1 MLKNKKVKFTKNH
14 KKKDERLFSLLFNVF
29 FYFPLNVRINILT
42 SFGLSLFS
50 GVLESISFAL
60 VIPFI
65 LTLISPDSLLQSEFI
80 IRYLPFLLSLPLN
93 RLIFLFYI
101 SLLITNLLSAVIKRF
116 ILKYTLDL
124 AARIGALIAKDTF
137 SGLLKRNFLEFKASS
152 KGDDINL
159 LVNQVNGAA
168 GFMSNSLFLLSG
180 IISSFIIV
188 AAVFLISLKISIL
201 TIIIFLGL
209 YILIGSRANRKLTKI
224 GTNQVR
230 SSNKYVRLINESL
243 GSYRWILLMD
253 LSQFFTKKVA
263 KVAKEFRSDQAQN
276 QFLLKAPKFS
286 IELIA
291 LTTICTVSYV
301 IYSNAE
307 NPLKALS
314 LMSAVALALQK
325 LLPNLQLSYSSWARL
340 VSAKTMA
347 NNIYSKLIKNRNEPI
362 NLEKGFKDNIE
373 KIEFKNIELSSVCFS
388 FPDSKNHLLENINL
402 NIKKGEF
409 IGFIGK
415 SGGGK
420 STLFDLI
427 MGFIKPSNGRIL
439 LNNIDL
445 YKNKD
450 NSLISSWRKSIS
462 LVPQEIY
469 LFNSTISENIA
480 FFTKPEDIDLE
491 KIIEICKIVQLDQK
505 YQDINNIFT
514 NSIGDNGN
522 FLSGGE
528 KQRLALARA
537 LYYQPEVLFLDEA
550 TSGLDAS
557 IENNLIIN
565 LRQSY
570 PDLTILMISHNENLS
585 KFFDRSFHLR
595 DGNLYSIQ

>member
-1 MLKNKKVKFTKNH
+1 MLKNKKIRFT
-14 KKKDERLFSLLFNVF
+14 KKKDERILPILFNFF
-29 FYFPLNVRINILT
+29 FYFPLKVRIKIII
-42 SFGLSLFS
+42 SFVLSLFS
-50 GVLESISFAL
+50 GLLESISFAL

-65 LTLISPDSLLQSEFI
+65 LTLISPDSLLKSEFI
-80 IRYLPFLLSLPLN
+80 NRNLQFLLSLPLN
-93 RLIFLFYI
+93 RLIFLFFI
-101 SLLITNLLSAVIKRF
+101 ALLITNILSACFKRF

-124 AARIGALIAKDTF
+124 AANIGILIAKDTF

-159 LVNQVNGAA
+159 LVNQVNNSV
-168 GFMSNSLFLLSG
+168 GFMSNALFLLSG
-180 IISSFIIV
+180 IISSLIIV
-188 AAVFLISLKISIL
+188 SAVFLISFKISFL
-201 TIIIFLGL
+201 TIIIFIGL
-209 YILIGSRANRKLTKI
+209 YLLIGSRANIKLTKI

-230 SSNKYVRLINESL
+230 STNKYVRLINESL

-253 LSQFFTKKVA
+253 LSQFFTNKVA
-263 KVAKEFRSDQAQN
+263 KVAKEFRYDQAQN

-291 LTTICTVSYV
+291 LTTISTVSYY
-301 IYSNAE
+301 IYLNSE

-325 LLPNLQLSYSSWARL
+325 LLPNLQLSYSSWARM
-340 VSAKTMA
+340 VSGKFMV
-347 NNIYSKLIKNRNEPI
+347 NNIYPKLLKSKKYNSNF
-362 NLEKGFKDNIE
+362 EKGTKKNIE
-373 KIEFKNIELSSVCFS
+373 KIEFKNLELSSVCFN
-388 FPDSKNHLLENINL
+388 FPNGKNSLLENINFK
-402 NIKKGEF
+402 IEKGEF

-427 MGFIKPSNGRIL
+427 MGFIEPSNGKIL
-439 LNNIDL
+439 LNNLDL

-450 NSLISSWRKSIS
+450 SSLISSWKRSIS

-480 FFTKPEDIDLE
+480 FFTKPKDIDFK
-491 KIIEICKIVQLDQK
+491 KIIDICKIVQLDQK
-505 YQDINNIFT
+505 YQDINDIFMKPV
-514 NSIGDNGN
+514 GDNGN

-550 TSGLDAS
+550 TSGLDAK
-557 IENNLIIN
+557 IENNLLVNIRKN
-565 LRQSY
+565 Y
-570 PDLTILMISHNENLS
+570 PNLTILMISHNEKLS
-585 KFFDRSFHLR
+585 KFFDRSFLLKDGHLY
-595 DGNLYSIQ
+595 NV